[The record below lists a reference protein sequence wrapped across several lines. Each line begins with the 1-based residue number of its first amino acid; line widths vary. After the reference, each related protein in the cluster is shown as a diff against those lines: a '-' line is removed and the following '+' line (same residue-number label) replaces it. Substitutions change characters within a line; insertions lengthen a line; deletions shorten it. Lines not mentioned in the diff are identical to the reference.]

1 MRPGAVRSLLAA
13 CLLAVLAL
21 GVGAAFAA
29 STASAQTT
37 ATAPVRHV
45 VVVGISGL
53 RWSDVSPSV
62 TPTLW
67 RLVGQGSVGSLV
79 DYAVLPLTCPADA
92 WLTLNAGDRAQSDH
106 TNAAC
111 GAFPAVTPAG
121 AGALV
126 PAMGSLEAY
135 NNQFHNSP
143 DWGLLAKGVPGC
155 ATAVGPGAAL
165 ALADSTGHVAS
176 YLPSAADLTA
186 GVLARC
192 PLTVVDLGNIGS
204 AERSSALAS
213 VDAQL
218 ARIAAD
224 VPAGSTL
231 LVTAPGA
238 TTKPPHLQLALVD
251 GPGYQA
257 GLLTAAS
264 TRQPGLVVLTDLTPT
279 MLGWLGGP
287 ASANTAPANT
297 APANTAPANTAPAN
311 TAPANTAP
319 ANTAPANTAP
329 ANTAPA
335 NTAPANTVPADAV
348 GAQITRGD
356 RGSLT
361 STVQSLAGRDTAEQ
375 VWTSTHDEFFWA
387 YALADAV
394 VLAGIGL
401 AFWPGMSPG
410 ITGMRPGITGMSPGI
425 ISSAA
430 EDKRRRRARWW
441 RVAGVFAAAVPVAT
455 FLANLVPWSLSAHP
469 AAWLYTT
476 SVALAAVIALAALLG
491 PWRRDPL
498 APFGVVCLFTLVVLG
513 IDVMTGS
520 RLQLETPFGLS
531 VLEAGRFYGIGN
543 EALGIY
549 GISGLLGAAWLGLV
563 ALRRSTP
570 SRRPA
575 VLAVAVVATFAV
587 FASGWPGF
595 GGKVGGTIAMVPCFV
610 LLAMAVAGIRL
621 NWRLVLLVAVS
632 GLALFAVF
640 ALVNYFVPIT
650 GKSDISSFAGNSL
663 HGHSG
668 NLLLRKIN
676 SNIGSLSVNAFSPL
690 IPIVVVWTG
699 LMLWRPAWFALK
711 TERRAYAAEPLMRPI
726 LGVLWLLPV
735 LGWFADDS
743 GVIVPAAAL
752 PFALPLG
759 IGILAAAAYQ
769 DRQARYRET
778 IVPIAGS
785 SPVSRK

>member
-1 MRPGAVRSLLAA
+1 MRAGAVRSLLAA

-21 GVGAAFAA
+21 GVGGAFAA

-37 ATAPVRHV
+37 ATTPGRHV

-67 RLVGQGSVGSLV
+67 RLAGQGSVGSLV

-92 WLTLNAGDRAQSDH
+92 WLTLNADDRAQSDH

-121 AGALV
+121 AGAVV

-279 MLGWLGGP
+279 LLGWLGGP
-287 ASANTAPANT
+287 ASANTASANT
-297 APANTAPANTAPAN
+297 ASANTAS
-311 TAPANTAP
+311 
-319 ANTAPANTAP
+319 
-329 ANTAPA
+329 
-335 NTAPANTVPADAV
+335 ANTVPADAV

-387 YALADAV
+387 YALAEAV

-401 AFWPGMSPG
+401 VFWG
-410 ITGMRPGITGMSPGI
+410 
-425 ISSAA
+425 AA

-476 SVALAAVIALAALLG
+476 SVALAVVIALAALLG

-549 GISGLLGAAWLGLV
+549 GISGLLGAGWLALV
-563 ALRRSTP
+563 ALRRSTSSRP
-570 SRRPA
+570 SSRRPA

-595 GGKVGGTIAMVPCFV
+595 GGKVGGTIAMVPCFA
-610 LLAMAVAGIRL
+610 LLALAVAGIRL
-621 NWRLVLLVAVS
+621 NWRLLLLVLAS

-650 GKSDISSFAGNSL
+650 GKSDISSFAGSSL

-668 NLLLRKIN
+668 GLLLRKIN
-676 SNIGSLSVNAFSPL
+676 SNIGSLSVNTFSPL
-690 IPIVVVWTG
+690 IPMVAVWTG
-699 LMLWRPAWFALK
+699 LMLWRPSWFGLK
-711 TERRAYAAEPLMRPI
+711 TEPRAYAAEPLMRPL
-726 LGVLWLLPV
+726 LGVIWLLPV

>member
-1 MRPGAVRSLLAA
+1 MRPGAVRTLLCA
-13 CLLAVLAL
+13 CLLAVL
-21 GVGAAFAA
+21 GAVF
-29 STASAQTT
+29 SGSSPASAQTT
-37 ATAPVRHV
+37 PVRHV

-53 RWSDVSPSV
+53 RWSDVSPSA

-67 RLVGQGSVGSLV
+67 QLAEAGSVGSLV

-92 WLTLNAGDRAQSDH
+92 WLTMNAGARAQSDH

-111 GAFPAVTPAG
+111 GAFPAVDPAG
-121 AGALV
+121 SGAVV
-126 PAMGSLEAY
+126 PAMGALEAY

-143 DWGLLAKGVPGC
+143 GWGLLARQVPGC
-155 ATAVGPGAAL
+155 STAVGPGAAL
-165 ALADSTGHVAS
+165 ALADQAGRVAS
-176 YLPSAADLTA
+176 YLPSAADLTT

-192 PLTVVDLGNIGS
+192 PLTVVDLGNIGA

-213 VDAQL
+213 VDAEL
-218 ARIAAD
+218 ARIQAD
-224 VPAGSTL
+224 LPVGSTL

-238 TTKPPHLQLALVD
+238 TTKPAHLQLALVS
-251 GPGYQA
+251 GPGYRA
-257 GLLTAAS
+257 GLLDAAS

-279 MLGWLGGP
+279 VLGWLGQAMP
-287 ASANTAPANT
+287 AG
-297 APANTAPANTAPAN
+297 
-311 TAPANTAP
+311 
-319 ANTAPANTAP
+319 
-329 ANTAPA
+329 
-335 NTAPANTVPADAV
+335 AV

-356 RGSLT
+356 RGSAYSRL
-361 STVQSLAGRDTAEQ
+361 SATVRSLVGRDTAEQ
-375 VWTSTHDEFFWA
+375 VWTSTHDTFFWA
-387 YALADAV
+387 YALADAA
-394 VLAGIGL
+394 VLAAIGL
-401 AFWPGMSPG
+401 ACWGS
-410 ITGMRPGITGMSPGI
+410 T
-425 ISSAA
+425 
-430 EDKRRRRARWW
+430 EEKRRRRARGW
-441 RVAGVFAAAVPVAT
+441 RVAGVFAASVPVGT
-455 FLANLVPWSLSAHP
+455 FLANLVPWSASAHP
-469 AAWLYTT
+469 AAVLYAV
-476 SVALAAVIALAALLG
+476 SVALAAVVALAALLSFRWG

-498 APFGVVCLFTLVVLG
+498 GPFGVVCLLTLVVLG

-520 RLQLETPFGLS
+520 RLQLQTPFGLS

-549 GISGLLGAAWLGLV
+549 GMSGLLAAAWLALV
-563 ALRRSTP
+563 ALRRWPS

-595 GGKVGGTIAMVPCFV
+595 GGKVGGTIAMVPCFA

-621 NWRLVLLVAVS
+621 NWRRVLLVAVS

-640 ALVNYFVPIT
+640 ALVNYFVPVT

-668 NLLLRKIN
+668 GLLLRKIN

-711 TERRAYAAEPLMRPI
+711 TEPRAYAAEPLMRPI

-743 GVIVPAAAL
+743 GVIVPAAVL

-759 IGILAAAAYQ
+759 IALLAAVAYQ
-769 DRQARYRET
+769 DFPARYRET
-778 IVPIAGS
+778 VVPVAGT

>member
-1 MRPGAVRSLLAA
+1 MRPGAVRTLLFA
-13 CLLAVLAL
+13 CLLAVLGP
-21 GVGAAFAA
+21 GVGAVFAG
-29 STASAQTT
+29 SSPASAQTT
-37 ATAPVRHV
+37 ASAPVRHV

-53 RWSDVSPSV
+53 RWSDVSPTA

-67 RLVGQGSVGSLV
+67 RLAGQGSVGSLV

-92 WLTLNAGDRAQSDH
+92 WLTLNAGARAQSDH
-106 TNAAC
+106 ANAAC
-111 GAFPAVTPAG
+111 GAFPAVDPVGSG
-121 AGALV
+121 AVV
-126 PAMGSLEAY
+126 PAMGALMTY
-135 NNQFHNSP
+135 NNQFHNTP
-143 DWGLLAKGVPGC
+143 HWGLLASQAPGC
-155 ATAVGPGAAL
+155 STAVGPGAAL
-165 ALADSTGHVAS
+165 ALANPAGRVAS

-204 AERSSALAS
+204 AERSSVLAS
-213 VDAQL
+213 VDAEL
-218 ARIAAD
+218 ARIVAD
-224 VPAGSTL
+224 LPSGSTL

-238 TTKPPHLQLALVD
+238 TTKPPHLQLALIS
-251 GPGYQA
+251 GPGYRA
-257 GLLTAAS
+257 GLLDAAS
-264 TRQPGLVVLTDLTPT
+264 TRQPGMVVLTDLTPT
-279 MLGWLGGP
+279 VLGWLGG
-287 ASANTAPANT
+287 AM
-297 APANTAPANTAPAN
+297 
-311 TAPANTAP
+311 
-319 ANTAPANTAP
+319 
-329 ANTAPA
+329 
-335 NTAPANTVPADAV
+335 PADAV

-356 RGSLT
+356 RGSL
-361 STVQSLAGRDTAEQ
+361 SSAVQSLAGRDTAEQ
-375 VWTSTHDEFFWA
+375 VWRSTHDEFFWA

-401 AFWPGMSPG
+401 AFWPGMS
-410 ITGMRPGITGMSPGI
+410 RV
-425 ISSAA
+425 A

-441 RVAGVFAAAVPVAT
+441 RVAGVFAASVPVGT
-455 FLANLVPWSLSAHP
+455 FLANLVPWSTSAHP
-469 AAWLYTT
+469 AAWLYAV
-476 SVALAAVIALAALLG
+476 SVALAAVIGLAALLG

-498 APFGVVCLFTLVVLG
+498 APFGVVCLFTLVVLA

-549 GISGLLGAAWLGLV
+549 GISGLVAAGWLAPGR
-563 ALRRSTP
+563 AAPLRLSGP
-570 SRRPA
+570 SSRRPA
-575 VLAVAVVATFAV
+575 VLAVAVVAAFAV

-595 GGKVGGTIAMVPCFV
+595 GGKVGGTIAMVPCFA

-621 NWRLVLLVAVS
+621 NWRRVLLVAVS

-640 ALVNYFVPIT
+640 ALINYFVPIT
-650 GKSDISSFAGNSL
+650 GKSDISSFAGSSL

-668 NLLLRKIN
+668 GLLLRKIN

-699 LMLWRPAWFALK
+699 LMLWRPSWFGLK
-711 TERRAYAAEPLMRPI
+711 TEPRAYAAEPLMRPL
-726 LGVLWLLPV
+726 LGVIWLLPV

-743 GVIVPAAAL
+743 GVIVPAAVL

-759 IGILAAAAYQ
+759 IGLLAAAAYQ

-778 IVPIAGS
+778 IVPVAGS

>member
-1 MRPGAVRSLLAA
+1 MRPGAVRTLFSA
-13 CLLAVLAL
+13 CLLAVLAP
-21 GVGAAFAA
+21 GVSAVFAA
-29 STASAQTT
+29 SPASAQTT
-37 ATAPVRHV
+37 ATGPARHV

-53 RWSDVSPSV
+53 RWSDVSPAG

-67 RLVGQGSVGSLV
+67 RLAGQGSAGSLV
-79 DYAVLPLTCPADA
+79 DYAVKPLTCPADA
-92 WLTLNAGDRAQSDH
+92 WLTLNAGARAQSDH

-111 GAFPAVTPAG
+111 GAFPAVNPAG
-121 AGALV
+121 TGAVV

-143 DWGLLAKGVPGC
+143 DWGLLARQVPGC
-155 ATAVGPGAAL
+155 STAVGPGAAL
-165 ALADSTGHVAS
+165 ALADKTGHVAS

-192 PLTVVDLGNIGS
+192 PLTVVDLGNIES
-204 AERSSALAS
+204 AERSPALAS
-213 VDAQL
+213 VDAEL
-218 ARIAAD
+218 ARIQAD
-224 VPAGSTL
+224 LPAGSTL
-231 LVTAPGA
+231 LITAPGA
-238 TTKPPHLQLALVD
+238 TTKPAHLQLAVVD
-251 GPGYQA
+251 GPGYRA
-257 GLLTAAS
+257 GLLNSAS

-279 MLGWLGGP
+279 VLGWLGGAMP
-287 ASANTAPANT
+287 AG
-297 APANTAPANTAPAN
+297 
-311 TAPANTAP
+311 
-319 ANTAPANTAP
+319 
-329 ANTAPA
+329 
-335 NTAPANTVPADAV
+335 AV

-356 RGSLT
+356 RGSLS
-361 STVQSLAGRDTAEQ
+361 STVRSLVSRDTAEQ
-375 VWTSTHDEFFWA
+375 VWTSTHDTFFWA

-401 AFWPGMSPG
+401 ALWGA
-410 ITGMRPGITGMSPGI
+410 T
-425 ISSAA
+425 
-430 EDKRRRRARWW
+430 EEKRRRRARWW
-441 RVAGVFAAAVPVAT
+441 RVAGVFAASVPVAT
-455 FLANLVPWSLSAHP
+455 FLANLVPWSACAHP
-469 AAWLYTT
+469 AAWLYAV
-476 SVALAAVIALAALLG
+476 SVALTVVIALTALLG

-498 APFGVVCLFTLVVLG
+498 APFGVVCLFTLVVLA

-549 GISGLLGAAWLGLV
+549 GLSGLLAAGWLALV
-563 ALRRSTP
+563 ALRRYSSRPSSRRRSTSS

-575 VLAVAVVATFAV
+575 VLAVAVVGAFAV

-595 GGKVGGTIAMVPCFV
+595 GGKVGGTIAMVPCF
-610 LLAMAVAGIRL
+610 LLLGLAVAGIRL
-621 NWRLVLLVAVS
+621 NWRRVLLVAVS

-640 ALVNYFVPIT
+640 ALISYFVPIT

-668 NLLLRKIN
+668 GLLLRKIN
-676 SNIGSLSVNAFSPL
+676 SNVGSLSVNAFSPL

-699 LMLWRPAWFALK
+699 LMLWRPSWFALK
-711 TERRAYAAEPLMRPI
+711 TEPRAYAAEPLMRPL

-735 LGWFADDS
+735 LGWLADDS
-743 GVIVPAAAL
+743 GVIVPAAVL

-759 IGILAAAAYQ
+759 IALLAAAAYQ
-769 DRQARYRET
+769 DHQARYRET
-778 IVPIAGS
+778 TVPVAGS